1 MKKIEVKEAKDL
13 RKAREEWREEYIAEK
28 YRTFSGEECTLAI
41 KELSMEILFLVDI
54 LDREI
59 KGI

>member
-1 MKKIEVKEAKDL
+1 MKKIEEKELKIAI
-13 RKAREEWREEYIAEK
+13 REEVEEAIAEK

-41 KELSMEILFLVDI
+41 KELSMEILFLIDI
-54 LDREI
+54 LEREI

>member
-1 MKKIEVKEAKDL
+1 MEVEKVDLEKEL
-13 RKAREEWREEYIAEK
+13 EEAIAEK

-41 KELSMEILFLVDI
+41 KELSMEILFLIDI
-54 LDREI
+54 LEREI